1 MGIKNISVSVLSFLA
16 GITMY
21 AQEKEQKITKY
32 QELFNY
38 SYEQDLFNG
47 CVAVVEKG
55 EIIFSE
61 CYGYTDKYKIKTL
74 TADSQFLL
82 ASVSKHMT
90 AMGIVVLKTSG
101 KLQYDDKVTKYIPDF
116 PYQQITIRHLL
127 NQTSGIPEYYKIL
140 NNQRERLQK
149 QYDEEGKIITS
160 HEVANMFNKRKPTL
174 DFETGTKFDYSNT
187 NYVYLTEVI
196 AAVSGM
202 SFSSFMDKNIFKPL
216 KMNRTLVYTND
227 TSVFIEPTKAFKRNL
242 FSNELEDNHVPPY
255 FNVVGDGGIC
265 STINDLILWD
275 KALRNETLVSNS
287 ALEEVYETPLIS
299 GEKMPY
305 GFGWFVKDLPFN
317 GHKAASHSGGFVG
330 YENSVF
336 RDLDEHNTVILLSN
350 NSSQIRPELNS
361 NNVRILYGAP
371 SSLPKITADRVLI
384 PMIMK
389 EGIKKTEEFFEKAIK
404 ESKDTYDFSEKLMNR
419 VGYDL
424 LNNNNVTEAIA
435 IFQWNIEQNPGSAN
449 AFDSL
454 GEAYLKDG
462 QNNKALI
469 NYQKALELNP
479 NNPKAIEI
487 VKKLKNE
494 N

>member
-1 MGIKNISVSVLSFLA
+1 MGIKNISVSILSFLI
-16 GITMY
+16 GIAMY
-21 AQEKEQKITKY
+21 AQEKEQKNTKY

-61 CYGYTDKYKIKTL
+61 CYGYTDKDKTKTL

-90 AMGIVVLKTSG
+90 AIGIVVLKTSG
-101 KLQYDDKVTKYIPDF
+101 KLQYDDQVTKYIPEF
-116 PYQQITIRHLL
+116 PYPQITIRHLL

-140 NNQRERLQK
+140 NNQRDRLQQ
-149 QYDEEGKIITS
+149 QYEEEKKIITS
-160 HEVANMFNKRKPTL
+160 HEIANMFNKRKPPL

-187 NYVYLTEVI
+187 NYVYLTEII
-196 AAVSGM
+196 ATISGM
-202 SFSSFMDKNIFKPL
+202 SFSNFMDKAIFKPL
-216 KMNRTLVYTND
+216 KMNRTLVYTTD
-227 TSVFIEPTKAFKRNL
+227 TSAFIEPTKAFERNL
-242 FSNELEDNHVPPY
+242 FNNELADNHVPPY

-265 STINDLILWD
+265 STINDLLLWD
-275 KALRNETLVSNS
+275 KALRNESLVSNK
-287 ALEEVYETPLIS
+287 ALDEVYKSPQIN
-299 GEKMPY
+299 GENMPY
-305 GFGWFVKDLPFN
+305 GFGWFVKELPFN

-330 YENSVF
+330 YENSIF
-336 RDLDEHNTVILLSN
+336 RDLDEHNTILLLSN

-389 EGIKKTEEFFEKAIK
+389 KGIKKTEEFFNKAVK
-404 ESKDTYDFSEKLMNR
+404 ESPDAYDFSEKLMNR

-424 LNNNNVTEAIA
+424 LNNNNITEAIA
-435 IFQWNIEQNPGSAN
+435 IFQWNIEQNPESAN
-449 AFDSL
+449 VYDSL
-454 GEAYLKDG
+454 GEAYLKDN
-462 QNNKALI
+462 QKEKALL
-469 NYQKALELNP
+469 YYKKSLELNP
-479 NNPKAIEI
+479 NNSKAIET